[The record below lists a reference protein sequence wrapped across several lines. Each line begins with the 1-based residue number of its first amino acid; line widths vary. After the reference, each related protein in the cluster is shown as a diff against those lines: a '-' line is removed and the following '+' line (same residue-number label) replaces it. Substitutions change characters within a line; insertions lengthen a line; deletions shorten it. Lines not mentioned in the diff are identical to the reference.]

1 MIDLAKDPRNDLS
14 NRAVAKQVTAVVSQF
29 DVLGVDILCNTWSR
43 ARRAPVW
50 SSMPSALRDNSHL
63 FGLPHL
69 NDRDRNTVRK
79 HNFMYRKCME
89 YATLSINANRSG
101 WIENPR
107 TSMLWKTPGIKR
119 LLRLGGRFVEA
130 HFCQY
135 GTSYKKATRFLVW
148 GPKSGDVVLST
159 CCGRKGVCSR
169 TGRKHIELTGIRRGK
184 FLTSAAQVYP
194 LGLCRSLMSQLIG

>member
-1 MIDLAKDPRNDLS
+1 MIGLAKDPWNDLS
-14 NRAVAKQVTAVVSQF
+14 NRAVAKQVAAVVSQF

-69 NDRDRNTVRK
+69 NDRGRNTIRK
-79 HNFMYRKCME
+79 HNCMCRKCME
-89 YATLSINANRSG
+89 YATLSINAKRSG

-119 LLRLGGRFVEA
+119 LLRLGGRFVDA

-159 CCGRKGVCSR
+159 CCGRRGVCSR
-169 TGRKHIELTGIRRGK
+169 TGRRH
-184 FLTSAAQVYP
+184 V
-194 LGLCRSLMSQLIG
+194 